1 MDRPEAG
8 RNEVGNEIAE
18 LRSIASGPGESRR
31 SRRPHLPAPHAL
43 DERYH
48 RALADAGA
56 GPHLQREL
64 DVLYPQ
70 AARHARAYGPVGPRA
85 IAAARAEHA
94 AIVQAFAT
102 GEGNLAAR
110 RASAHWRQ
118 SLARLQPV
126 VGMIGEQ
133 GTW

>member
-43 DERYH
+43 DERFH

-70 AARHARAYGPVGPRA
+70 AARYARAYGPVGPRA

-94 AIVQAFAT
+94 AIVQALAA

-110 RASAHWRQ
+110 RVSAHWRQ

-126 VGMIGEQ
+126 IGVIGEQ